1 MTFDQLLGTFLCI
14 RSRQFFR
21 NNSFPTTPA
30 KACKSNKAV
39 QFHLTL
45 HCSKTSSSTGANASK
60 SANPDHTITLL
71 IILPNNNVRNK
82 AAART
87 LHATTHTIPYHCT
100 IPFPNTIHN
109 TQYKPIQDNTRLS
122 NTIQYNT
129 IQDNTIRYDTMQYH
143 TIPYSTYHSLRYLS
157 HHALLCQFIT
167 WQDRDTYVHLP
178 SISKHDYHTRSCVGF

>member
-1 MTFDQLLGTFLCI
+1 MFDQSLGTFLCI
-14 RSRQFFR
+14 RSRQCFR

-39 QFHLTL
+39 RFHLTL
-45 HCSKTSSSTGANASK
+45 HCSKTSSATGANASQ

-71 IILPNNNVRNK
+71 IILPNNDVRNK

-87 LHATTHTIPYHCT
+87 LHATTHTIPYHTCCT

-129 IQDNTIRYDTMQYH
+129 IQYNTGQYNTGQYDQIRYNAIPYH
-143 TIPYSTYHSLRYLS
+143 TVRTIPYDTYHTMHCYASSLHGR
-157 HHALLCQFIT
+157 IVT
-167 WQDRDTYVHLP
+167 
-178 SISKHDYHTRSCVGF
+178 HTFTFHQQT